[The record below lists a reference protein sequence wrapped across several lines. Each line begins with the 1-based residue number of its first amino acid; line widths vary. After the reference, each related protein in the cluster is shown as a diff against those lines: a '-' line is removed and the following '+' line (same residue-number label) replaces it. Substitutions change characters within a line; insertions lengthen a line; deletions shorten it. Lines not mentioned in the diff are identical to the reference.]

1 MQKNIVVMAMSTLN
15 DKSGEL
21 SQSKF
26 SYEGSGKEAEE
37 YYSQLEPCSRM
48 ILEKE
53 GSLDHIIILA
63 TEATKVPRNLFV
75 REKKGVLVQLTSI

>member
-1 MQKNIVVMAMSTLN
+1 MWANQRTVEKIIKLRITGEKPERQKKERNGKMQKNVVVMAMSTLN

-48 ILEKE
+48 IL
-53 GSLDHIIILA
+53 
-63 TEATKVPRNLFV
+63 
-75 REKKGVLVQLTSI
+75 